1 MHGMGEVKHVSLV
14 AAPLV
19 PLAST
24 TVMNLSCLLARP
36 VRRAL
41 FALVVLTAVTACD
54 DPFEI
59 TASQPNLDATFELWA
74 LTGSPSAYPSGLLVP
89 QASVVRLD
97 ASGSFDLAFDIDAD
111 GRLKVLPV
119 GSVVSPLSGS
129 RVIGFQRGEGFYN
142 SIVEAPRA
150 GWTND
155 TLLLMNEG
163 QTFLVKVNTA
173 YCQFDIRQDIYAKFY
188 VDSVIPAERR
198 VKLLGRVNPNC
209 GFRALTSGIPE
220 F

>member
-1 MHGMGEVKHVSLV
+1 
-14 AAPLV
+14 
-19 PLAST
+19 
-24 TVMNLSCLLARP
+24 MNLPRFLSRP

-41 FALVVLTAVTACD
+41 VVLVAAAAAAACD
-54 DPFEI
+54 DPFEL
-59 TASQPNLDATFELWA
+59 TASQPNIDASFELWA

-97 ASGSFDLAFDIDAD
+97 AAGSFDIAVDIDAD
-111 GRLKVLPV
+111 GRLQVLPV

-129 RVIGFQRGEGFYN
+129 RVIGFQRADGIYN
-142 SIVEAPRA
+142 SIVEAPRD

-155 TLLLMNEG
+155 TLFVVNEG

-173 YCQFDIRQDIYAKFY
+173 YCQFDLRQDIYAKFY

-198 VKLLGRVNPNC
+198 VKLLARVNPNC